1 MRSSPDFPGLRRLAG
16 ALAIVALSVSC
27 GTKEKP
33 GASPAAPAGKSAA
46 ANADGTSDTA
56 PSIRDTPETGRPPF
70 FGLREARDAAVDDRG
85 RVWVTDFGHAAI
97 RIFTGD
103 GGFLGGWGGRGDGRY
118 QLKDPCGIAI
128 RGNDVYIADTWNGR
142 VLHYSLAGAWE
153 GKAPGDFYGPRGIA
167 VAPDGR
173 IWVADTGNQRV
184 VSYDRDLTNPKFYG
198 AKDGNGPSP
207 IVSPIGIAAGPSGR
221 IYVADTANRRIQV
234 LEPDGAFESH
244 FDFPSWA
251 SNSEPY
257 LDVDE
262 GENIYATD
270 PAGQAVVKLDRNG
283 KELQRWTQDDAGR
296 KFARPTGI
304 ALDQK
309 NGVLY
314 VVNTDIDTVGTLKL
328 TK

>member
-1 MRSSPDFPGLRRLAG
+1 
-16 ALAIVALSVSC
+16 
-27 GTKEKP
+27 
-33 GASPAAPAGKSAA
+33 
-46 ANADGTSDTA
+46 
-56 PSIRDTPETGRPPF
+56 
-70 FGLREARDAAVDDRG
+70 
-85 RVWVTDFGHAAI
+85 
-97 RIFTGD
+97 
-103 GGFLGGWGGRGDGRY
+103 
-118 QLKDPCGIAI
+118 
-128 RGNDVYIADTWNGR
+128 
-142 VLHYSLAGAWE
+142 
-153 GKAPGDFYGPRGIA
+153 
-167 VAPDGR
+167 
-173 IWVADTGNQRV
+173 
-184 VSYDRDLTNPKFYG
+184 
-198 AKDGNGPSP
+198 
-207 IVSPIGIAAGPSGR
+207 
-221 IYVADTANRRIQV
+221 V
-234 LEPDGAFESH
+234 LEPDGAFKSH